1 MSPIFHLQTP
11 PEIARH
17 LAKKAQAKRLSF
29 NLSQKTLANQSGV
42 SLGTLKKF
50 EKTGM
55 ISLESLLK
63 IAGTLESLEEFS
75 LLFSLTPPESLSSL
89 EDLLKDKARKRGRR

>member
-11 PEIARH
+11 PEIAHH
-17 LAKKAQAKRLSF
+17 LAKKAQAKRLSL

-50 EKTGM
+50 EKTGK

-63 IAGTLESLEEFS
+63 IAETLESLEEFS